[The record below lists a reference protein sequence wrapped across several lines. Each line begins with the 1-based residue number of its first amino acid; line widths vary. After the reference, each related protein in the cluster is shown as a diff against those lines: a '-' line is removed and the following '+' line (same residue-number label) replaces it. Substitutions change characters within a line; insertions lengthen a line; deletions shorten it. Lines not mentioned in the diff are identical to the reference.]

1 MKVFDFDTHYVQKC
15 TLFKC
20 FKFLI
25 FEYKILE
32 YKIVILYYM
41 VLKNASILVIDD
53 DADVLTAL
61 RLLLKPLVKDV
72 VTEKNPSNIISQ
84 IERANYDVIILDM
97 NFNGLVNTGN
107 EGIFWLNKI
116 LKQKSESSVILM
128 TAYADIDLA
137 IRGLK
142 EGASDFLMKPWK
154 NDKILETITTLLS
167 KKQSKLHQKEKNVSN
182 NTNIIGKS
190 DVMKDVFLKLKKVA
204 PTDANVL
211 VLGENGTGKDLI
223 ARALHEQSNRRD
235 KPFIKVD
242 VGSLTS
248 SLFESE
254 LFGYKKGAFTDA
266 REDRKGR
273 FEAANGGT
281 LFLDEIGNIS
291 LGQQV
296 RLLTVLQN
304 RQVTPLGSNESIPID
319 IRLICATN
327 IDPTVLAD
335 ENKFRKDLIYRINTV
350 DIIVPPLRN
359 RGTDI
364 TELSHYFV
372 SLYADKY
379 NKSPFSF
386 DSAFISK
393 LKKHDF
399 PGNVRE
405 LQYVLER
412 AVIMAEG
419 SVLKPEDLV
428 FSSIERSAT
437 VSRNTSKSLSLDDV
451 EKNAILN
458 ALEKNKGNISK
469 SAKELGITRAAL
481 YRRLDKH
488 EL

>member
-1 MKVFDFDTHYVQKC
+1 
-15 TLFKC
+15 
-20 FKFLI
+20 
-25 FEYKILE
+25 
-32 YKIVILYYM
+32 M
-41 VLKNASILVIDD
+41 VLKEARILVIDD

-72 VTEKNPSNIISQ
+72 VTEKNPSNISAQ
-84 IERANYDVIILDM
+84 IEGSSFDIIILDM

-107 EGIFWLNKI
+107 EGIFWLNNI
-116 LKQKSESSVILM
+116 RKQKPETAVILM

-142 EGASDFLMKPWK
+142 EGASDFLVKPWK
-154 NDKILETITTLLS
+154 NEKIISTITTILG
-167 KKQSKLHQKEKNVSN
+167 QKSANAPSASQLNSSSIE
-182 NTNIIGKS
+182 IIGAS
-190 DVMKDVFLKLKKVA
+190 DVMNDVFVKLKKVA

-211 VLGENGTGKDLI
+211 ILGENGTGKDLF
-223 ARALHEQSNRRD
+223 ARALHNLSNRKN

-242 VGSLTS
+242 VGALTS

-327 IDPTVLAD
+327 IDPKVLAD
-335 ENKFRKDLIYRINTV
+335 EKKFRKDLIYRINTV
-350 DIIVPPLRN
+350 DIIVPPLRD

-364 TELSHYFV
+364 TELSKHFV
-372 SLYADKY
+372 SLYAEKY
-379 NKSPFSF
+379 NKSPFTF
-386 DSAFISK
+386 DSGFISK

-412 AVIMAEG
+412 AVIMTDG
-419 SVLKPEDLV
+419 SVLKPDDLV
-428 FSSIERSAT
+428 FSSIERSRT
-437 VSRNTSKSLSLDDV
+437 KTGVETSSLNLDDV
-451 EKNAILN
+451 EKNAILTV
-458 ALEKNKGNISK
+458 LEKHKGNVSK

-481 YRRLDKH
+481 YRRLEKY

>member
-1 MKVFDFDTHYVQKC
+1 M
-15 TLFKC
+15 
-20 FKFLI
+20 I
-25 FEYKILE
+25 
-32 YKIVILYYM
+32 
-41 VLKNASILVIDD
+41 LKNATVLVIDD
-53 DADVLTAL
+53 DVDVLTAL
-61 RLLLKPLVKDV
+61 RLLLKPLVKEV
-72 VTEKNPSNIISQ
+72 VTEKNPSNIPSQ
-84 IERANYDVIILDM
+84 IEKVAFDIVILDM

-116 LKQKSESSVILM
+116 QEQKPGSSVILM

-154 NDKILETITTLLS
+154 NEKILEIINTILRNKKS
-167 KKQSKLHQKEKNVSN
+167 KGVQKELSHSSRNA
-182 NTNIIGKS
+182 IIGDS
-190 DVMKDVFLKLKKVA
+190 DAINDVFVKLKKVA

-223 ARALHEQSNRRD
+223 ARALHENSNRRNQA
-235 KPFIKVD
+235 FVKVD
-242 VGSLTS
+242 IGSLS
-248 SLFESE
+248 ASLFESE

-291 LGQQV
+291 LDQQV

-304 RQVTPLGSNESIPID
+304 RQVTPLGSNKPIPVD

-327 IDPTVLAD
+327 IDPKVLAD
-335 ENKFRKDLIYRINTV
+335 ETKFRKDLIYRINTV
-350 DIIVPPLRN
+350 DIIVPALRD
-359 RGTDI
+359 RSSDI
-364 TELSHYFV
+364 TLLARHFV
-372 SLYADKY
+372 SRYAEKY
-379 NKSPFSF
+379 NKTPFTF
-386 DSAFISK
+386 DAGFISK
-393 LKKHDF
+393 LKNHEF

-412 AVIMAEG
+412 AVIMTDG
-419 SVLKPEDLV
+419 TTLKPEDLV
-428 FSSIERSAT
+428 FSSIERAT
-437 VSRNTSKSLSLDDV
+437 KTNSIVTTSLNLDEIEKS
-451 EKNAILN
+451 AILTV
-458 ALEKNKGNISK
+458 LDKHKGNVSK

-481 YRRLDKH
+481 YRRLEKY

>member
-1 MKVFDFDTHYVQKC
+1 
-15 TLFKC
+15 
-20 FKFLI
+20 
-25 FEYKILE
+25 
-32 YKIVILYYM
+32 M
-41 VLKNASILVIDD
+41 VLKEATILVIDD
-53 DADVLTAL
+53 DLDVLTAL
-61 RLLLKPLVKDV
+61 RLLLKPLVKEV
-72 VTEKNPSNIISQ
+72 VIEKNPSNINFQ
-84 IERANYDVIILDM
+84 IENKKFDIIILDM

-116 LKQKSESSVILM
+116 KENKPEIAVILI

-142 EGASDFLMKPWK
+142 EGASDFLVKPWK
-154 NDKILETITTLLS
+154 NEKIINTITTLLEAKKSVGS
-167 KKQSKLHQKEKNVSN
+167 KKKTQQVENLE
-182 NTNIIGKS
+182 IIGES
-190 DVMKDVFLKLKKVA
+190 DAMNNVFLKLKKIA

-211 VLGENGTGKDLI
+211 ILGENGTGKDLI
-223 ARALHEQSNRRD
+223 AKALHDNSNRKD

-242 VGSLTS
+242 VGSLSS

-273 FEAANGGT
+273 FEAAHGGT

-304 RQVTPLGSNESIPID
+304 RVVTPLGSNESISID

-327 IDPTVLAD
+327 IDPKILAD
-335 ENKFRKDLIYRINTV
+335 EKKFRKDLIYRINTV
-350 DIIVPPLRN
+350 DVIIPPLRDREN
-359 RGTDI
+359 DI
-364 TELSHYFV
+364 TILSKHFI
-372 SLYADKY
+372 SIYADKY
-379 NKSPFSF
+379 NKGTISL
-386 DSAFISK
+386 DSGFISK
-393 LKKHDF
+393 LKKHQF

-412 AVIMAEG
+412 AVIMAED
-419 SVLKPEDLV
+419 SVLKPDDLV
-428 FSSIERSAT
+428 FSSIERQT
-437 VSRNTSKSLSLDDV
+437 PHTSSIPTTNLDDL
-451 EKNAILN
+451 EKQAILSV
-458 ALEKNKGNISK
+458 LEKNKGNVSK

-481 YRRLDKH
+481 YRRLDKY

>member
-1 MKVFDFDTHYVQKC
+1 
-15 TLFKC
+15 
-20 FKFLI
+20 
-25 FEYKILE
+25 
-32 YKIVILYYM
+32 M
-41 VLKNASILVIDD
+41 VLKNATVLVIDD
-53 DADVLTAL
+53 DVDVLTAL
-61 RLLLKPLVKDV
+61 RLLLKPLVKEV
-72 VTEKNPSNIISQ
+72 ITEKNPSNITSQ

-116 LKQKSESSVILM
+116 RKQKPETSVILM

-154 NDKILETITTLLS
+154 NEKIIETITTILG
-167 KKQSKLHQKEKNVSN
+167 KKKTKSTQKESINSSSVE
-182 NTNIIGKS
+182 IIGDS
-190 DVMKDVFLKLKKVA
+190 DVMNDVFVKLKKVA

-223 ARALHEQSNRRD
+223 ARALHDNSNRHD
-235 KPFIKVD
+235 KPFVKVD
-242 VGSLTS
+242 VGALTS

-304 RQVTPLGSNESIPID
+304 RQVTPLGSNEPIPID
-319 IRLICATN
+319 IRLVCATN
-327 IDPTVLAD
+327 IDPKVLAD
-335 ENKFRKDLIYRINTV
+335 EKKFRKDLIYRINTV
-350 DIIVPPLRN
+350 DIIVPPLRD

-364 TELSHYFV
+364 TELSHHFV
-372 SLYADKY
+372 SLYAEKY
-379 NKSPFSF
+379 NKNSFSF
-386 DSAFISK
+386 DSGFISK

-412 AVIMAEG
+412 AVIMTDG

-428 FSSIERSAT
+428 FSSIERST
-437 VSRNTSKSLSLDDV
+437 ETTSNASTSLNLDDI
-451 EKNAILN
+451 EKNAILTV
-458 ALEKNKGNISK
+458 LEKNKGNVSK

-481 YRRLDKH
+481 YRRLEKY

>member
-1 MKVFDFDTHYVQKC
+1 
-15 TLFKC
+15 
-20 FKFLI
+20 
-25 FEYKILE
+25 
-32 YKIVILYYM
+32 M
-41 VLKNASILVIDD
+41 VLKNATLLVIDD

-61 RLLLKPLVKDV
+61 RLLLKPLVKEV
-72 VTEKNPSNIISQ
+72 VTEKNPSNILSQ
-84 IERANYDVIILDM
+84 IEKANYDIIILDM

-116 LKQKSESSVILM
+116 RKQKPETSVILM

-142 EGASDFLMKPWK
+142 EGASDFLMKPWENK
-154 NDKILETITTLLS
+154 KIVETITTILS
-167 KKQSKLHQKEKNVSN
+167 NKKSKGVKKDHLNSN
-182 NTNIIGKS
+182 SVEIIGDS
-190 DVMKDVFLKLKKVA
+190 QVMNDVFVKLKKVA

-223 ARALHEQSNRRD
+223 ARALHDHSDRRD
-235 KPFIKVD
+235 EPFVKVD
-242 VGSLTS
+242 IGALTA

-291 LGQQV
+291 LSQQV

-327 IDPTVLAD
+327 IDPKVLAD
-335 ENKFRKDLIYRINTV
+335 EKKFRKDLIYRINTV
-350 DIIVPPLRN
+350 DIIVPPLRA

-364 TELSHYFV
+364 TELSRHFV
-372 SLYADKY
+372 ALYAEKY
-379 NKSPFSF
+379 NKNTFSF
-386 DSAFISK
+386 DSGFISK

-412 AVIMAEG
+412 AVIMTDG
-419 SVLKPEDLV
+419 SILNPDDLV
-428 FSSIERSAT
+428 FSAIERST
-437 VSRNTSKSLSLDDV
+437 TTTSLETKSLNLDDL
-451 EKNAILN
+451 EKNAILTV
-458 ALEKNKGNISK
+458 LEKHKGNVSK

-481 YRRLDKH
+481 YRRLEKY

>member
-1 MKVFDFDTHYVQKC
+1 
-15 TLFKC
+15 
-20 FKFLI
+20 
-25 FEYKILE
+25 
-32 YKIVILYYM
+32 M

-53 DADVLTAL
+53 DVDVLTAL
-61 RLLLKPLVKDV
+61 RLLLKPLVKEV
-72 VTEKNPSNIISQ
+72 VTEKNPSNITSQ
-84 IERANYDVIILDM
+84 IDGSNYDIIILDM

-116 LKQKSESSVILM
+116 RKQKPETAVILM

-154 NDKILETITTLLS
+154 NAKIIETITTILDS
-167 KKQSKLHQKEKNVSN
+167 KKSSNSQKKNLNSN
-182 NTNIIGKS
+182 SNEIIGDS
-190 DVMKDVFLKLKKVA
+190 DVMNDVFMKLKKVA

-223 ARALHEQSNRRD
+223 AKALHDNSNRRD

-242 VGSLTS
+242 VGALTA

-273 FEAANGGT
+273 FEAAHGGT

-304 RQVTPLGSNESIPID
+304 RQVTPLGSNESIPVD

-327 IDPTVLAD
+327 IDPKALAD
-335 ENKFRKDLIYRINTV
+335 EKKFRKDLIYRINTV
-350 DIIVPPLRN
+350 DIIVPPLRT

-364 TELSHYFV
+364 TELSRHFV
-372 SLYADKY
+372 ALYAEKY
-379 NKSPFSF
+379 NKNPFTF
-386 DSAFISK
+386 DSGFISK

-412 AVIMAEG
+412 AVIMTDG
-419 SVLKPEDLV
+419 TLLKPEDLV
-428 FSSIERSAT
+428 FSSIERST
-437 VSRNTSKSLSLDDV
+437 TTTNNTTTTLNLD
-451 EKNAILN
+451 E
-458 ALEKNKGNISK
+458 LEKK
-469 SAKELGITRAAL
+469 AELL
-481 YRRLDKH
+481 YIDD
-488 EL
+488 

>member
-1 MKVFDFDTHYVQKC
+1 
-15 TLFKC
+15 
-20 FKFLI
+20 
-25 FEYKILE
+25 
-32 YKIVILYYM
+32 M
-41 VLKNASILVIDD
+41 VLKNATILVIDD
-53 DADVLTAL
+53 DVDVLTAL
-61 RLLLKPLVKDV
+61 RLLLKPLVKEV
-72 VTEKNPSNIISQ
+72 VIEKNPSNILSQ
-84 IERANYDVIILDM
+84 IEKTAYDIIVLDM

-116 LKQKSESSVILM
+116 RQQKPETSVILM

-154 NDKILETITTLLS
+154 NEKIVETMTTILG
-167 KKQSKLHQKEKNVSN
+167 QKTSQNSTKNQLQN
-182 NTNIIGKS
+182 NSVDIIGDS
-190 DVMKDVFLKLKKVA
+190 DVMTDVFMKLKKVA

-211 VLGENGTGKDLI
+211 ILGENGTGKDLI
-223 ARALHEQSNRRD
+223 ARALHDNSNRRHH
-235 KPFIKVD
+235 PFVKVD
-242 VGSLTS
+242 VGALTE

-266 REDRKGR
+266 KEDRKGR
-273 FEAANGGT
+273 FEASHGGT

-291 LGQQV
+291 LSQQA

-304 RQVTPLGSNESIPID
+304 RQVTPLGSNEPIPID

-327 IDPTVLAD
+327 IDPQVLAD
-335 ENKFRKDLIYRINTV
+335 EKRFRKDLIYRINTV
-350 DIIVPPLRN
+350 DIVVPPLRD

-364 TELSHYFV
+364 TALAHHFV
-372 SLYADKY
+372 TLYAEKY
-379 NKSPFSF
+379 NKNPFSF
-386 DSAFISK
+386 DSGFISK

-412 AVIMAEG
+412 AVIMTDG

-428 FSSIERSAT
+428 FSSIERPSSALSIT
-437 VSRNTSKSLSLDDV
+437 TKSLNLDDL

-458 ALEKNKGNISK
+458 VLEKNKGNVSK

-481 YRRLDKH
+481 YRRLEKY